1 MKKYFCCCFKKKKA
15 TISSYVEYYSNNDN
29 ISETSITNSLID
41 AIKENDEND
50 ENEDDSRDNT
60 IYHCNPLHNDC
71 ASVVGGRNPHKKKKL
86 KCSV

>member
-1 MKKYFCCCFKKKKA
+1 MKKYFCCCFKKKKV

-41 AIKENDEND
+41 AIKENDEN
-50 ENEDDSRDNT
+50 EDDRDNT

-71 ASVVGGRNPHKKKKL
+71 ASVVGGRNPHRKKIE
-86 KCSV
+86 V